1 MKKLMSLLLISA
13 LCLTSIT
20 AKAPKKAK
28 KVKGPSIAVFVPGIM
43 ADSPT
48 YDKLAKGVQSG
59 VEEFNEGK
67 TDTEKAKVYILEAG
81 TNQAEWQ
88 QKLTSLAAEMKYDVI
103 ISSNPS
109 LPDLALPVLEQ
120 FPNQK
125 FILLDATC
133 EGNPNIA
140 TVCYNQYQ
148 QAYVTGYIAGL
159 MSKNHKV
166 ALISAQDYP
175 VMNNIIYPYYAKGAA
190 DAVPGTTSEYRV
202 VGNWY
207 DATKGAEIADAV
219 YKAGVDVILPIC
231 GGASQG
237 VLASAVNNKIHV
249 AWFDA
254 NGFTKNPG
262 TVISSTV
269 LKQEVMSKESTIAF
283 LEGKTEWGTAKMVG
297 MEEGYVEFVQD
308 SPAYIETVPSDIR
321 ARMSKLIEDILAGKV
336 KIN

>member
-1 MKKLMSLLLISA
+1 MKKILSFLSMAIVAFSLLSFVS
-13 LCLTSIT
+13 CS
-20 AKAPKKAK
+20 KKDTK
-28 KVKGPSIAVFVPGIM
+28 RQSIAVFVPGIM

-48 YDKLAKGVQSG
+48 YDKLAKGVQAG
-59 VEEFNEGK
+59 VAQFNEGK
-67 TDTEKAKVYILEAG
+67 NESEKADVYILEAG

-88 QKLTSLAAEMKYDVI
+88 QKLTSLAAEQKYDVI

-109 LPDLALPVLEQ
+109 LPDLVKPILEQ
-120 FPNQK
+120 FPDQK

-159 MSKNHKV
+159 MSKTHKL

-175 VMNNIIYPYYAKGAA
+175 VMNNVIFPYYAKGAA
-190 DAVPGTTSEYRV
+190 DAVPGTTADYRI

-219 YKAGVDVILPIC
+219 YKNGVDVILPVC
-231 GGASQG
+231 GGAAQG
-237 VLASAVNNKIHV
+237 VLASAVNNKIHI

-262 TVISSTV
+262 TVISSTE
-269 LKQEVMSKESTIAF
+269 LKQEVMSKESTLDY

-297 MEEGYVEFVQD
+297 MEEGYVSFIQD
-308 SPAYIETVPSDIR
+308 NPAYIEAVPEDIR
-321 ARMSKLIEDILAGKV
+321 KTMSKLVEDIISGKK